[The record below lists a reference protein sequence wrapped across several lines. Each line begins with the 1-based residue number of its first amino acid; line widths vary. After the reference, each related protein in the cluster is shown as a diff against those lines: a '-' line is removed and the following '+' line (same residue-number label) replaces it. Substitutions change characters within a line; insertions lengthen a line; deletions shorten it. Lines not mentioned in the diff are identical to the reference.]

1 VHTAAGAAQTG
12 RSGRQG
18 LGFAEAGWERG
29 LAGGSGVA
37 VEEAVEES
45 IGGGDGEGRFILVA
59 GGGAE
64 SDARACQAVA
74 RRGG

>member
-1 VHTAAGAAQTG
+1 VPTAAGTAQTG

-29 LAGGSGVA
+29 LAGGSGV
-37 VEEAVEES
+37 AVEES